1 MIELTPVQ
9 STLPENGLAEEIET
23 AAVQLAQGAGEIL
36 SSRFGQRIAV
46 EYKDKEQRDPVTEV
60 DKACQEYL
68 VREISRLFPEHSIL
82 GEEGGGDESGESE
95 TPCNDIVWVL
105 DPLDGTTNFLNGLP
119 VFASSI
125 GVLYR
130 GRPLAGA
137 MFVPWPI
144 DGGGFV
150 LHCRRGA
157 GCFAGAAAA
166 RGGGR
171 DANVAAR
178 GGGRDA
184 NVAARGGGR
193 DANVAARGGGR
204 DTNVAARGGG
214 RDANAA
220 VRGGGRDYEER
231 TAVYESE
238 EIVNNRLVGLPGFFG
253 QSTRFGKGLRGR
265 TGEVRTTGS
274 IAYELAMTA
283 CGVLQYAVIGA
294 PRMWDMAAGALA
306 VMEAGGTVMTRLHGQ
321 KRWQPMDSLVPSWDT
336 KPPTLKELRQWVAPL
351 VAGNNHV
358 APLVAQN
365 LRRRFSLKAK
375 LRPVVRKLRGR
386 RDQRR

>member
-9 STLPENGLAEEIET
+9 SILPDDGLAEEIEA
-23 AAVQLAQGAGEIL
+23 AAVRLAQGAGEIL

-68 VREISRLFPEHSIL
+68 VREIGRLFPEHSIL

-95 TPCNDIVWVL
+95 TPCNDVVWVL

-137 MFVPWPI
+137 MFVPWPVA
-144 DGGGFV
+144 GGGFV
-150 LHCRRGA
+150 LHCRRGT
-157 GCFAGAAAA
+157 GCFAG
-166 RGGGR
+166 
-171 DANVAAR
+171 
-178 GGGRDA
+178 
-184 NVAARGGGR
+184 
-193 DANVAARGGGR
+193 
-204 DTNVAARGGG
+204 
-214 RDANAA
+214 
-220 VRGGGRDYEER
+220 EER

-238 EIVNNRLVGLPGFFG
+238 EIMNNRLVGLPGFFG
-253 QSTRFGKGLRGR
+253 QSIRFGKGLKGR

-321 KRWQPMDSLVPSWDT
+321 KRWHPMDSLVPSWDT

-375 LRPVVRKLRGR
+375 LRPVVRKLRR
-386 RDQRR
+386 RK